1 MEGNPLAYFAIV
13 VRKQAEVPMDLLE
26 RVGLIG

>member
-1 MEGNPLAYFAIV
+1 MEGNPLAYFALV
-13 VRKQAEVPMDLLE
+13 VRKKAEVPMELLE